1 MVTSTLP
8 ARVSTPFPPTNE
20 VIIGDGTIT
29 IDQWLA
35 NPLRV
40 TNTLRDLS
48 LERFL
53 ADDILAP
60 GGRATGGAVIYDQ
73 VLANDLY
80 ALRDV
85 QAIEPGAEFPIVTG
99 TAVNPLTARTV
110 KWGGAFIITYEDR
123 DRNATDVLATELT
136 RLTNTII
143 KKVDSVAIA
152 TLRAAPLNEALA
164 AAPWADPD
172 ARIFE
177 DVAGVVSQ
185 VDEQDL
191 GYTIDTAII
200 SPANALAMLTN
211 ERLQNLL
218 PREAGNV
225 GLIGRLS
232 GLAGITRWRQSNR
245 VGNDEIIFT
254 SGRQAGSISDERP
267 LYSRT
272 VDQPEQERILVQAAR
287 LCVPYITNPK
297 SAVRLRGVGA

>member
-1 MVTSTLP
+1 MPATLP
-8 ARVSTPFPPTNE
+8 ARTTTPFPPGE
-20 VIIGDGTIT
+20 IAIGDGTIT

-53 ADDILAP
+53 ADDIFSA
-60 GGRATGGAVIYDQ
+60 GGTATGGAVIYDQ

-99 TAVNPLTARTV
+99 AGVNPLVARTT

-123 DRNATDVLATELT
+123 DRNRTNVLANELT
-136 RLTNTII
+136 RLVNTII
-143 KKVDSVAIA
+143 RKVDMVAVA
-152 TLRAAPLNEALA
+152 TLRAAPLLQATA
-164 AAPWADPD
+164 SAPWGDPD
-172 ARIFE
+172 ADVFG
-177 DVAGVVSQ
+177 DVASAISQ

-191 GYTIDTAII
+191 GYSIDTALVH
-200 SPANALAMLTN
+200 PRTALAMLTN

-218 PREAGNV
+218 PRETSNPLLV
-225 GLIGRLS
+225 GRLA
-232 GLAGITRWRQSNR
+232 GLAGITRWRQTNR
-245 VGNDEIIFT
+245 VETDEVIFT

-272 VDQPEQERILVQAAR
+272 VDQPEQERYLVQAAR
-287 LCVPYITNPK
+287 LCVPYVTNPK
-297 SAVRLRGVGA
+297 SAVVLRGVGV